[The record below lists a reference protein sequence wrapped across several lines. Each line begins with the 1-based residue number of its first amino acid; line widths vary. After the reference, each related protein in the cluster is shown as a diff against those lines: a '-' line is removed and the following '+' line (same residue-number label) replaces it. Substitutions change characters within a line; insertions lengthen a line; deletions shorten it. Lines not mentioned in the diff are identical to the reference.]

1 MMDKKISKNTEKIK
15 KTIYET
21 VKLEEPNTNNFDID
35 EPEFQDDE
43 IDEEDHS
50 QREIYKREKNDSTND
65 TPYITPRKIHYEILK
80 TNKGYK
86 IITTTINTKIT
97 KQIQTYLDS
106 FPKFVELTKD
116 RLEECFISD
125 RNQAEFFVID
135 KNLNKYHNILLPNGD
150 VIPLVNL
157 IRSGG
162 GRVPKNIKNFREY
175 REFMYRIKNKFD
187 KLNDYFKPEDID
199 FIDTHQEI
207 KYEYIILNLI
217 EEIGL
222 GNSKNIEKFT
232 KDSELVQIE
241 LDELLNNIKG
251 DKL

>member
-116 RLEECFISD
+116 RLEECFVSD

-162 GRVPKNIKNFREY
+162 GRVPKNIQKYIEFRFLMLRLKEHFDEFKNYFSSK
-175 REFMYRIKNKFD
+175 EFDHIN
-187 KLNDYFKPEDID
+187 NHPEN
-199 FIDTHQEI
+199 
-207 KYEYIILNLI
+207 KYELILNILI
-217 EEIGL
+217 
-222 GNSKNIEKFT
+222 SKSKISNTQKLEKKL
-232 KDSELVQIE
+232 KDNEYIQIE
-241 LDELLNNIKG
+241 LDEIYNYIKG
-251 DKL
+251 DKI